1 MKTLVSVCVA
11 IAFVLLAYNCNCNLN
26 SNNSEDISLTGKKA
40 TLTYPGMVA
49 NVKYIND
56 STIYWKSIDENDSI
70 DEQTKAMKMRKI
82 GNGKFFISWIGDYGV
97 TSSQVVDLNKKT
109 FIEFYTSA
117 DILGN
122 RVGQMIEGKFELDK

>member
-1 MKTLVSVCVA
+1 MCCHSLCFIGLQLQLQPKQQQQRRY
-11 IAFVLLAYNCNCNLN
+11 IANRK
-26 SNNSEDISLTGKKA
+26 E
-40 TLTYPGMVA
+40 TYPGMVA

-122 RVGQMIEGKFELDK
+122 RVGQMIEGKYELDK

>member
-1 MKTLVSVCVA
+1 MKKLVLAGTV
-11 IAFVLLAYNCNCNLN
+11 IALVLSACHCND
-26 SNNSEDISLTGKKA
+26 NNKDISLTGKKA

-49 NVKYIND
+49 NVKYLND
-56 STIYWKSIDENDSI
+56 STIHWKSIDENDSI
-70 DEQTKAMKMRKI
+70 DEQTKAMKMKEI
-82 GNGKFFISWIGDYGV
+82 GNGKFFISWIGNYGV

-122 RVGQMIEGKFELDK
+122 RVGQMIEGKYELDK

>member
-1 MKTLVSVCVA
+1 MKKLVLAGTV
-11 IAFVLLAYNCNCNLN
+11 IALVLSACHCKD
-26 SNNSEDISLTGKKA
+26 NNKDTSLTGKKA

-49 NVKYIND
+49 NVKYRHA
-56 STIYWKSIDENDSI
+56 STIHWQSIDENDSI
-70 DEQTKAMKMRKI
+70 DEQTKAMKMKKI
-82 GNGKFFISWIGDYGV
+82 GNGKFFISWIGNYGV

-122 RVGQMIEGKFELDK
+122 RGGQMIEGKYELDK

>member
-1 MKTLVSVCVA
+1 MKKLVLAGTV
-11 IAFVLLAYNCNCNLN
+11 IAFVLSACHCKD
-26 SNNSEDISLTGKKA
+26 NNKDISLTGKKA

-49 NVKYIND
+49 NVKYLND
-56 STIYWKSIDENDSI
+56 STIHWKSIDENDSI
-70 DEQTKAMKMRKI
+70 DEQTKAMKMKKI
-82 GNGKFFISWIGDYGV
+82 DNGKFFISWIGDYGV

-122 RVGQMIEGKFELDK
+122 RVGQMIEGKYELDK